1 MGFSNENKKRSVWKN
16 KKLVRKKRKRR
27 NKKRILFNTLPN
39 GNPSKYQPQPYNL
52 NPIWTGSNRNRSY
65 TKLPENQNFEN
76 FIESNL
82 KFSNFWNDFYILLYK
97 NLSICKFVK
106 KNYRIDISRPKIRG
120 PSDCISTIDL
130 DLPSN
135 STNWCHMMFIS
146 GMISKWFF
154 EGLFTHPCVGWIFWV
169 NNFEIKNQTFW
180 SLKNKP
186 LSLKKSI
193 SQQVIFKNKTP
204 GMKLNPNLTISLQK
218 RKS

>member
-27 NKKRILFNTLPN
+27 NKKPIHFNTLPN

-106 KNYRIDISRPKIRG
+106 KNYKIDISRPVTQNPWTVGLYLDHWPGPPFKLNELVPYDVYIRN
-120 PSDCISTIDL
+120 D
-130 DLPSN
+130 
-135 STNWCHMMFIS
+135 
-146 GMISKWFF
+146 F
-154 EGLFTHPCVGWIFWV
+154 EMIFWRLV
-169 NNFEIKNQTFW
+169 HAPMRRFDFLYQQFRNQKFRLFDPLKISPCRWKNPFHNKLFLR
-180 SLKNKP
+180 LKLRGWN
-186 LSLKKSI
+186 
-193 SQQVIFKNKTP
+193 
-204 GMKLNPNLTISLQK
+204 
-218 RKS
+218 